1 MNYIKNKEQFNEAVS
16 KEGLVLVDFF
26 ATWCGP
32 CKMLSPI
39 IEKIAGEYSD
49 ADIYKLDVDE
59 AGDVAQAFGVYSI
72 PTLIFFKDGKEVNRH
87 VGFASE
93 KMIVSKLDDLK

>member
-1 MNYIKNKEQFNEAVS
+1 MNYIKS
-16 KEGLVLVDFF
+16 KEEFNKAISEGNVMIDFF

-39 IEKIAGEYSD
+39 VEKISNEYEG
-49 ADIYKLDVDE
+49 AKLYKLDVDE
-59 AGDVAQAFGVYSI
+59 VGDVAQALGVFSI

-93 KMIVSKLDDLK
+93 KIIVSKLDELK